1 MHGTTRV
8 RICSFV
14 RCTVLGQKP
23 LYLNVMTEAAKVG
36 DLYLK
41 LAPVKCPSSFWGF
54 VVVLFLFWFGCCL
67 EVLRFCIHGLF
78 DLFFGGGGWLVGFE
92 RIFLDSSSRSQSL
105 GNPPTSPSQKLGG
118 SLTIIK
124 Q

>member
-1 MHGTTRV
+1 VHGTTRV

-54 VVVLFLFWFGCCL
+54 VVVLFLFWFACCL

-78 DLFFGGGGWLVGFE
+78 DLFFGGGVGWLVLRGFSWIAHPDLKALAIL
-92 RIFLDSSSRSQSL
+92 RPHPPRS
-105 GNPPTSPSQKLGG
+105 
-118 SLTIIK
+118 
-124 Q
+124 